1 MATFYN
7 QATLSYG
14 GVLRTSNV
22 VSGEIRS
29 SLSVTKTAV
38 SDSYG
43 AGGSVTYVVSI
54 INADST
60 AFTGLTLTDD
70 LGAFEFGTQTLYP
83 LTYDDGSLLYYVN
96 GVLQATPAT
105 SGTEPLVI
113 TGINVPANGNATI
126 VYGATVNEYADPT
139 AGATIVNTATLSGVG
154 IADVAAEETVTAG
167 DNTELTISKS
177 LTPASIVENGSI
189 TYAFLIQNTGNAEAD
204 AAQAV
209 VLTDTFDPAL
219 SGITVTL
226 DGAPLAETTGYTYDE
241 ATGEFATVAGAVTV
255 PAATFT
261 QDETTGAWTLTPGTA
276 VLTVTGTI

>member
-14 GVLRTSNV
+14 GVSRTSNV

-83 LTYDDGSLLYYVN
+83 LTYDVGSLLYYVN
-96 GVLQATPAT
+96 GVLQPTPAT

-113 TGINVPANGNATI
+113 TGINVPASGNATI

-154 IADVAAEETVTAG
+154 IADVTAEETVTAG
-167 DNTELTISKS
+167 DTTELTISKS

-189 TYAFLIQNTGNAEAD
+189 TYTFLIQNTGNTEAD
-204 AAQAV
+204 ATQAV

-226 DGAPLAETTGYTYDE
+226 DGTPLAETTGYTYDE
-241 ATGEFATVAGAVTV
+241 TTGEFATVAGAITV

-261 QDETTGAWTLTPGTA
+261 QDTTTGVWTLTPGTA

>member
-14 GVLRTSNV
+14 GVSRTSNV

-83 LTYDDGSLLYYVN
+83 LTYDVGSLLYYVN
-96 GVLQATPAT
+96 GVLQPTPAT

-113 TGINVPANGNATI
+113 TGINIPASGNATI

-154 IADVAAEETVTAG
+154 IADVTAEETVTAG
-167 DNTELTISKS
+167 DTTELTISKS

-189 TYAFLIQNTGNAEAD
+189 TYTFLIQNTGNTEAD
-204 AAQAV
+204 ATQAV

-226 DGAPLAETTGYTYDE
+226 DGTPLAETTGYTYDE
-241 ATGEFATVAGAVTV
+241 MTGEFATVAGAITV

-261 QDETTGAWTLTPGTA
+261 QDTTTGVWTLTPGTA

>member
-189 TYAFLIQNTGNAEAD
+189 TYAFLIQNTGNTEAD

>member
-14 GVLRTSNV
+14 GVSRMSNV

-83 LTYDDGSLLYYVN
+83 LTYDVGSLLYYVN
-96 GVLQATPAT
+96 GVLQPTPAT

-113 TGINVPANGNATI
+113 TGINVPASGNATI

-154 IADVAAEETVTAG
+154 IADVTAEETVTAG
-167 DNTELTISKS
+167 DTTELTISKS

-189 TYAFLIQNTGNAEAD
+189 TYTFLIQNTGNTEAD
-204 AAQAV
+204 ATQAV

-226 DGAPLAETTGYTYDE
+226 DGTPLAETTGYTYDE
-241 ATGEFATVAGAVTV
+241 TTGEFATVAGAITV

-261 QDETTGAWTLTPGTA
+261 QDTTTGVWTLTPGTA
-276 VLTVTGTI
+276 ELTVTGTI